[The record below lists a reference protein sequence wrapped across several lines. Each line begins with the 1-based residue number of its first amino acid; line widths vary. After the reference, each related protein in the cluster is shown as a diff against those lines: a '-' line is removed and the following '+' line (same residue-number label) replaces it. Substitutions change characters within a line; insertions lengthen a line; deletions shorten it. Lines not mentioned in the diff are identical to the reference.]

1 MEERVRVGLTGRIVI
16 GLIAGVV
23 TGVVLHAA
31 PAGYVR
37 DRLIVDGVCA
47 VGGQMFL
54 RAIQMLVAPL
64 VFVSIT
70 AGAANLGGVRG
81 IGAIG
86 TRMLVL
92 YLFTTVVAISLA
104 LGIAA
109 VLEPGAGLSQ
119 AQVAAGQVTAPKI
132 SVEQTL
138 TDIIPTN
145 PIKAL
150 ADGAMLQIIMFAL
163 LVGTAMAALGTR
175 VQQLLHVIEQANEA
189 LLRLVSMVMLAAPV
203 GVWCLVTRT
212 FAVLGFRAMQPLVT
226 YMVCVLVA
234 LLVQLLIIYPLLL
247 RVLSGLHP
255 LKLFRKCLPVLGVA
269 FSTSSSYATLPLTI
283 KTVVERLGV
292 ARDVAGFTLPL
303 GATINMDGTAIM
315 QGVATMFV
323 AQVYGVELGL
333 GGIITVIVTATL
345 ASIGTAGVP
354 AVGLVM
360 LSMVLQAVGLP
371 LEGIAL
377 IIGIDRILDMSR
389 TCLNVMGDAVCTT
402 IVAARAGVLDRGV
415 YEGDN

>member
-1 MEERVRVGLTGRIVI
+1 MRVGLTGRILI
-16 GLIAGVV
+16 GLIAGVA

-37 DRLIVDGVCA
+37 DTLIVDGVCA

-64 VFVSIT
+64 VLVSIT

-92 YLFTTVVAISLA
+92 YLFTTAVAISLA
-104 LGIAA
+104 LGIGA
-109 VLEPGAGLSQ
+109 VMEPGAGLSQ
-119 AQVAAGQVTAPKI
+119 AQGAAGQVTAPKI
-132 SVEQTL
+132 SIVQTL
-138 TDIIPTN
+138 TEIIPAN
-145 PIKAL
+145 PMKAL
-150 ADGAMLQIIMFAL
+150 AEGAMLQIIVFAL
-163 LVGTAMAALGTR
+163 LAGTALAALGTK
-175 VQQLLHVIEQANEA
+175 VQQLLRVIEQANEA
-189 LLRLVSMVMLAAPV
+189 LLQLVSMVMAAAPV

-212 FAVLGFRAMQPLVT
+212 FAAQGFRALLPLAT
-226 YMVCVLVA
+226 YMVCVLAA
-234 LLVQLLIIYPLLL
+234 LLVQLLVVYPLLL
-247 RVLSGLHP
+247 RVSSGLHP
-255 LKLFRKCLPVLGVA
+255 LKLFRKCLPLLGVA
-269 FSTSSSYATLPLTI
+269 FSTSSSYATLPLTM

-292 ARDVAGFTLPL
+292 AREVAAFTLPL

-323 AQVYGVELGL
+323 AQVYGVELGW
-333 GGIITVIVTATL
+333 GGVLTVIATATL

-360 LSMVLQAVGLP
+360 LAMVLQAVGLP
-371 LEGIAL
+371 LEGIAM
-377 IIGIDRILDMSR
+377 IVGVDRILDMSR
-389 TCLNVMGDAVCTT
+389 TCVNVMGDAVCTT
-402 IVAARAGVLDRGV
+402 VVAARAGVLDRGV
-415 YEGDN
+415 YEAEN